1 MYFIEL
7 LRPPDEFLVVSVRCL
22 WWRRLWRTRWATTL
36 AWSTTRR
43 PASVP
48 TSGAS
53 CPPRPGTGPSPNTAS
68 PAINIA
74 CIAVCACC
82 VKRWPPVSLPQSPSR
97 LRQPVRSMIGVRE
110 PVNVSSSDRR
120 QLEPKPADGS
130 SCTGPSPRTMR
141 YPSLSVRDQ
150 SDNWKTTWYDRR
162 DFRSTECSNVLPV
175 SGMHGLVWYDCIFTQ
190 VYIFI
195 SWPVLVKSHAS
206 GWDAMLNTNTN
217 TNTNPN

>member
-1 MYFIEL
+1 
-7 LRPPDEFLVVSVRCL
+7 
-22 WWRRLWRTRWATTL
+22 
-36 AWSTTRR
+36 
-43 PASVP
+43 
-48 TSGAS
+48 
-53 CPPRPGTGPSPNTAS
+53 
-68 PAINIA
+68 
-74 CIAVCACC
+74 
-82 VKRWPPVSLPQSPSR
+82 
-97 LRQPVRSMIGVRE
+97 MIGVRE

-120 QLEPKPADGS
+120 QLELKPADGS

-206 GWDAMLNTNTN
+206 GWDAMLNTIQYNTAGEN
-217 TNTNPN
+217 GTTTPIIPTVTEPYKTGINRTLLNVESENYWATVEPRYLLCNIILD